1 MYLCIIS
8 HHCNAS
14 ESNFKENLGIQNI
27 LIHQKIVNS
36 LLLAYATNVEVWDN
50 ISVISMMI
58 SLAAIWLV
66 KNFWMIDI
74 SELWSVMITGRQEA
88 VGYLIW
94 KV

>member
-1 MYLCIIS
+1 
-8 HHCNAS
+8 
-14 ESNFKENLGIQNI
+14 
-27 LIHQKIVNS
+27 
-36 LLLAYATNVEVWDN
+36 
-50 ISVISMMI
+50 MI